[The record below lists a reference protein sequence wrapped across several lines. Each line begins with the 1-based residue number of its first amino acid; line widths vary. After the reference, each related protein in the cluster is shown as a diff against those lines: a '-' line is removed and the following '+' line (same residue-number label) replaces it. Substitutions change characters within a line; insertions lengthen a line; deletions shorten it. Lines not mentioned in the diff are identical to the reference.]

1 MPSSYTAKKL
11 LTSGFCVGKVT
22 TPTTSLQE
30 PTVKIILEAAEIER
44 ILIEYINSLMPG
56 QFNTCKF
63 DCSGYSYLK
72 SVEIYKEEK
81 PE

>member
-1 MPSSYTAKKL
+1 M
-11 LTSGFCVGKVT
+11 
-22 TPTTSLQE
+22 
-30 PTVKIILEAAEIER
+30 KIILEAAEIER

-81 PE
+81 SNEAVQ